1 VDVSL
6 VVFFF
11 FFFVGAFV
19 GGVQVL
25 VGVLRVCWL

>member
-1 VDVSL
+1 VDVSS
-6 VVFFF
+6 
-11 FFFVGAFV
+11 GALGAGGFV

>member
-6 VVFFF
+6 
-11 FFFVGAFV
+11 GAFIFGGGFV